1 MPSTPKTK
9 ATGGIK
15 GAENGSGGRKFCN
28 QIELNPERG
37 GIRKESLLLKIP
49 DNEKVPELMK
59 NKHRTVIINIG
70 GVDYRSKIT
79 NFSKFPASRLGKIVR
94 ASTTKEILKLC
105 DGYIPGSPP
114 ILYFDKNDQNFS
126 SILDIYRMN
135 ELHVCGQNCAL
146 VTQEDLA
153 FWGIDELA
161 MEPCCALKSQMEKDV
176 LRH

>member
-1 MPSTPKTK
+1 
-9 ATGGIK
+9 
-15 GAENGSGGRKFCN
+15 
-28 QIELNPERG
+28 
-37 GIRKESLLLKIP
+37 
-49 DNEKVPELMK
+49 MK

-70 GVDYRSKIT
+70 GGDYRSKIT

-161 MEPCCALKSQMEKDV
+161 MEPCCALKSQMGKDV
-176 LRH
+176 LRLFKGVKNTWLQKFHIEFSIEVFHVNWLYYLPVKACQCKSEKCFGSGTLD